1 MPLFGSSKKAAKKL
15 ASASPGPDVP
25 QSPRGTVLADVPAT
39 PTANLAADAVTSPSL
54 PAKDGSTT
62 YEFESG
68 KPIGLQLADHS
79 SGAVVVVDVVDGT
92 LAQQKGIVNGM
103 ALLAVNG
110 QSVAAMKKD
119 DALNLVRSTPAGAA
133 RVLAFS
139 NQRLTEAGAAGAVP
153 ASLATSSKE
162 NKAESVPTEVAAS
175 SSAPSEAISH
185 PCGATTYDF
194 EPGQPIGFALSDQV
208 LSGAIVVSDVVAGS
222 LAQQKGLIIGVALL
236 AVNSDKVAG
245 ISKDDALNLI
255 RQIPAGTVRRL
266 TFTAERLAPPSANV
280 PLVADQEINL
290 SATLCELAQL

>member
-54 PAKDGSTT
+54 PAEDNSTT

-119 DALNLVRSTPAGAA
+119 DALDLVRSTPAGAA
-133 RVLAFS
+133 RVLALS
-139 NQRLTEAGAAGAVP
+139 NERLTEAEPRRNFRKERDEAQGLKVKAAKAKVDAIAAGLAGGASESSSSSSLGESPSSTVAMSAQAEPDDQHRPPPP
-153 ASLATSSKE
+153 AGSTPPGKAGKTATSKLS
-162 NKAESVPTEVAAS
+162 
-175 SSAPSEAISH
+175 
-185 PCGATTYDF
+185 F
-194 EPGQPIGFALSDQV
+194 GF
-208 LSGAIVVSDVVAGS
+208 G
-222 LAQQKGLIIGVALL
+222 
-236 AVNSDKVAG
+236 
-245 ISKDDALNLI
+245 
-255 RQIPAGTVRRL
+255 RRK
-266 TFTAERLAPPSANV
+266 
-280 PLVADQEINL
+280 
-290 SATLCELAQL
+290 